1 MISRFWTN
9 EWDIFLDQPMES
21 NAAASGFPV
30 GTSHFVCGIA
40 GFFFW
45 QPLNMLNIY
54 IYIYVCVGSHR
65 ALFLEKNAHFH
76 YQGGFWHA
84 DKNQWTIDSK
94 HHTKCAWKLCFS
106 SFHPHIFLVSFLDQS
121 ISVVQK
127 SGGTSFVQLCFTRKN
142 ADGRMMVGF
151 SQLRKIPERSWGKI
165 SGEWSIFHL
174 EASKSWWSCW

>member
-1 MISRFWTN
+1 MRYLSGPTHGVQCSGIRFSSWN
-9 EWDIFLDQPMES
+9 LPFCVWDSWIFFL
-21 NAAASGFPV
+21 AAV
-30 GTSHFVCGIA
+30 KYVK
-40 GFFFW
+40 
-45 QPLNMLNIY
+45 Y
-54 IYIYVCVGSHR
+54 IYIYMCVGSHR